1 MLFCFFS
8 IFFGSHCNQDRD
20 QGRSLRVQLW
30 GEICCWRARALVGK
44 VSPETLNR
52 IMSVCLRRMSKFR
65 VTLPLKFFF
74 RLNYSYKVPTES
86 ESLLVC
92 YCSRA
97 FITQTI
103 FWINEVNFLGEYFF
117 VQNFPWT
124 WELGLNNVYLT
135 FKLMQNFVYYLQMI
149 DRGTEED
156 TSSAKVNEPLRRQI
170 NLPLNISDHSSYCD
184 FVVELWD
191 DSHEGSL
198 NVGLKKKHKLV
209 CSRPHSRANLACRV
223 NNLSILLKLRTQSFN
238 LLTAS
243 QNNLSISSKPE
254 TLTPARAI
262 LDRNRK
268 PAWFHLE
275 TEDKKCARLLLVI
288 IEVKPAVKHLSPVE
302 REA

>member
-1 MLFCFFS
+1 M
-8 IFFGSHCNQDRD
+8 
-20 QGRSLRVQLW
+20 
-30 GEICCWRARALVGK
+30 
-44 VSPETLNR
+44 
-52 IMSVCLRRMSKFR
+52 
-65 VTLPLKFFF
+65 
-74 RLNYSYKVPTES
+74 PTES

-103 FWINEVNFLGEYFF
+103 FWINEVNFLREYFF

-124 WELGLNNVYLT
+124 WELGLNNVLST

-170 NLPLNISDHSSYCD
+170 NLPLNSSDHSSHRD
-184 FVVELWD
+184 FVVGLWD

-198 NVGLKKKHKLV
+198 NVGLKKNTNLFV
-209 CSRPHSRANLACRV
+209 RASTRVPRLPCRV
-223 NNLSILLKLRTQSFN
+223 NDLSILSKLRTQRFN

-243 QNNLSISSKPE
+243 QNNLSISSKPSKPE
-254 TLTPARAI
+254 TLTPALAI

-275 TEDKKCARLLLVI
+275 TDIRSAPGCWWQ
-288 IEVKPAVKHLSPVE
+288 
-302 REA
+302 